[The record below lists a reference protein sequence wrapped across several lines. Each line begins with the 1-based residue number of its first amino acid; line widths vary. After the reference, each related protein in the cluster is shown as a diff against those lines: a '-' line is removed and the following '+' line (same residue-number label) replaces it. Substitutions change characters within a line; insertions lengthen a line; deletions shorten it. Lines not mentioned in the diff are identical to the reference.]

1 MARVGTASRSTSA
14 WDRAS
19 ESFRDRSS
27 PQFLRRSGDA
37 ILARMAI
44 PDFQTLMLP
53 ILELIGDGETRRVVP
68 DITDPLGER
77 FHLTPEERQKM
88 LPSGAMPTFV
98 NRTHWAVTYMG
109 KAGLLSRPARGR
121 IAITEVGKAALA
133 SQPAKVDVPFLMKY
147 PGFAAFRTKAKP
159 LIPVATEPGSLTIAE
174 QQNPEE
180 LLYRTYGALRQS
192 IEADMLDRL
201 QAPEYPWEAF
211 ERLVVELLGAMGYG
225 SSTDATTLRVTKLT
239 GDEGIDGVI
248 DEDKLGLDAVYVQA
262 KKYQAKT
269 GVGRPALQAFA
280 GSLEGQRASKGVFLT
295 TSYFTAEAEEYVRR
309 ISRRIVLVDGRALTR
324 LMYDHGIGVRS
335 GRSLAV
341 KRVDDAYFEGEV

>member
-1 MARVGTASRSTSA
+1 
-14 WDRAS
+14 
-19 ESFRDRSS
+19 
-27 PQFLRRSGDA
+27 
-37 ILARMAI
+37 MAI

-53 ILELIGDGETRRVVP
+53 VLELLSDGQTRRVVSE
-68 DITDPLGER
+68 ITDPLGER
-77 FHLTPEERQKM
+77 FHLTQEERQQL

-98 NRTHWAVTYMG
+98 NRTHWAVTYLG

-121 IAITEVGKAALA
+121 AEVTGLGMQVLA
-133 SQPAKVDVPFLMKY
+133 SKPAKIDIAFLTKY
-147 PGFAAFRTKAKP
+147 SSFVAFRSKAKAS
-159 LIPVATEPGSLTIAE
+159 ATSGSELDAASLTE

-180 LLYRTYGALRQS
+180 LLYRTYDALRQS

-201 QAPEYPWEAF
+201 QAPDYPWEAF

-225 SSTDATTLRVTKLT
+225 SSTDKTTLRVTKLT

-248 DEDKLGLDAVYVQA
+248 DEDKLGLDAVYLQA
-262 KKYQAKT
+262 KKYRAKT

-295 TSYFTAEAEEYVRR
+295 TSFFTSDAEEYVRR
-309 ISRRIVLVDGRALTR
+309 ISRRIVLIDGRTLTR
-324 LMYDHGIGVRS
+324 LMYDYGIGVRP

>member
-1 MARVGTASRSTSA
+1 
-14 WDRAS
+14 
-19 ESFRDRSS
+19 
-27 PQFLRRSGDA
+27 
-37 ILARMAI
+37 MAI

-53 ILELIGDGETRRVVP
+53 VLELLGDGQIRRVVP
-68 DITDPLGER
+68 EITDPLGEG
-77 FHLTPEERQKM
+77 FHLTSEERQQM
-88 LPSGAMPTFV
+88 LPSGAMPTYV
-98 NRTHWAVTYMG
+98 NRTHWAVTYLV

-121 IAITEVGKAALA
+121 AGITKLGIEVLA
-133 SQPAKVDVPFLMKY
+133 TKPAKIDIGFLTKY
-147 PGFAAFRTKAKP
+147 PAFVAFRTKAKP
-159 LIPVATEPGSLTIAE
+159 STSGGSESDAVPVAD

-180 LLYRTYGALRQS
+180 LLYRTYDALRQS

-201 QAPEYPWEAF
+201 QAPDYPWEAF

-248 DEDKLGLDAVYVQA
+248 DEDKLGLDAVYLQA

-295 TSYFTAEAEEYVRR
+295 TSFFTSDAEEYVRR
-309 ISRRIVLVDGRALTR
+309 ISRRIVLIDGRTLTR
-324 LMYDHGIGVRS
+324 LMYDYGIGVRP

>member
-1 MARVGTASRSTSA
+1 
-14 WDRAS
+14 
-19 ESFRDRSS
+19 
-27 PQFLRRSGDA
+27 
-37 ILARMAI
+37 MAI
-44 PDFQTLMLP
+44 PDFQKIMLP
-53 ILELIGDGETRRVVP
+53 VLDLLGDGQTRRVVP
-68 DITDPLGER
+68 DITDPIGEQ
-77 FHLTPEERQKM
+77 FHLTSEERQQM

-121 IAITEVGKAALA
+121 AAITDVGKEALA
-133 SQPAKVDVPFLMKY
+133 GKPTKIDIAFLMKY
-147 PGFAAFRTKAKP
+147 PAFAAFRTKAKP
-159 LIPVATEPGSLTIAE
+159 SIGGHEQSSSAVITD

-180 LLYRTYGALRQS
+180 LLYLTYDALRQS
-192 IEADMLDRL
+192 IEAELLDRL
-201 QAPEYPWEAF
+201 QATEYPWEAF

-225 SSTDATTLRVTKLT
+225 SSTDETRLRVTKLT
-239 GDEGIDGVI
+239 GDEGIDGII
-248 DEDKLGLDAVYVQA
+248 DEDKLGLDAVYIQA

-295 TSYFTAEAEEYVRR
+295 TSYFTSEAEEYVRR

-324 LMYDHGIGVRS
+324 LMYDYGIGVRS

>member
-1 MARVGTASRSTSA
+1 
-14 WDRAS
+14 
-19 ESFRDRSS
+19 
-27 PQFLRRSGDA
+27 
-37 ILARMAI
+37 MAI
-44 PDFQTLMLP
+44 PDYQTLMLP
-53 ILELIGDGETRRVVP
+53 VLQLLSDGQVRRVVP
-68 DITDPLGER
+68 DITDPAGEQ
-77 FHLTPEERQKM
+77 FGLTPAERQQM
-88 LPSGAMPTFV
+88 LPSGLQATFV

-121 IAITEVGKAALA
+121 VQITDLGRQALA
-133 SQPAKVDVPFLMKY
+133 KMPAKIDVTFLMDY
-147 PGFAAFRTKAKP
+147 PDFEAFRTKAKP
-159 LIPVATEPGSLTIAE
+159 KADPGAANVIPLPE

-180 LLYRTYGALRQS
+180 LLYRTYDALRQS

-201 QAPEYPWEAF
+201 QAPTYPWEAF

-225 SSTDATTLRVTKLT
+225 SSTDETRLRVTKLT

-248 DEDKLGLDAVYVQA
+248 DEDKLGLDAVYIQA

-295 TSYFTAEAEEYVRR
+295 TSYFTGEAEEYVRR
-309 ISRRIVLVDGRALTR
+309 ISRRIVLIDGKALTK
-324 LMYDHGIGVRS
+324 LMYDYGIGVRP
-335 GRSLAV
+335 GRSLVV

>member
-1 MARVGTASRSTSA
+1 
-14 WDRAS
+14 
-19 ESFRDRSS
+19 
-27 PQFLRRSGDA
+27 
-37 ILARMAI
+37 MAI
-44 PDFQTLMLP
+44 PDFQTIMLP
-53 ILELIGDGETRRVVP
+53 VLTLLRDRLTRRVVP
-68 DITDPLGER
+68 DITDPVGEQFR
-77 FHLTPEERQKM
+77 LTLEERQQM

-98 NRTHWAVTYMG
+98 NRTHWAVTYMV

-121 IAITEVGKAALA
+121 VTITEAGTHALA
-133 SQPAKVDVPFLMKY
+133 SNPTRIDIAFLMKY

-159 LIPVATEPGSLTIAE
+159 PENGDVQPPSVSD

-180 LLYRTYGALRQS
+180 LLYRTYDVLRQS

-201 QAPEYPWEAF
+201 QSPEYPWEAF

-225 SSTDATTLRVTKLT
+225 SSTDETRLRVTKLT
-239 GDEGIDGVI
+239 GDEGIDGII
-248 DEDKLGLDAVYVQA
+248 DEDKLGLDAVYLQA

-295 TSYFTAEAEEYVRR
+295 TSYFTGEAEEYVRR
-309 ISRRIVLVDGRALTR
+309 ISRRIVLVDGRTLTR
-324 LMYDHGIGVRS
+324 LMYDYGIGVRS

-341 KRVDDAYFEGEV
+341 KRVDDAYFDGDV

>member
-1 MARVGTASRSTSA
+1 M
-14 WDRAS
+14 
-19 ESFRDRSS
+19 S
-27 PQFLRRSGDA
+27 PRRGA
-37 ILARMAI
+37 ILATMAI

-53 ILELIGDGETRRVVP
+53 VLALLSDRQTRRVVP
-68 DITDPLGER
+68 DITDPVGEQFR
-77 FHLTPEERQKM
+77 LTLEERQQM

-98 NRTHWAVTYMG
+98 NRTHWAVTYMV

-121 IAITEVGKAALA
+121 VTITDAGTQALTMNPIKIDIAL
-133 SQPAKVDVPFLMKY
+133 LMQY
-147 PGFAAFRTKAKP
+147 PGFAAFRTKAKEP
-159 LIPVATEPGSLTIAE
+159 SEIGDVPPPVVPGTD

-180 LLYRTYGALRQS
+180 LLYRTYDALRQS

-201 QAPEYPWEAF
+201 QSPEYPWEAF

-225 SSTDATTLRVTKLT
+225 SSTDETRLRVTKLT
-239 GDEGIDGVI
+239 GDEGIDGII
-248 DEDKLGLDAVYVQA
+248 DEDKLGLDAVYLQA

-295 TSYFTAEAEEYVRR
+295 TSYFTGEAEEYVRR
-309 ISRRIVLVDGRALTR
+309 ISRRIVLVDGRTLTR
-324 LMYDHGIGVRS
+324 LMYDYGIGVRS

-341 KRVDDAYFEGEV
+341 KRVDDAYFDGEI